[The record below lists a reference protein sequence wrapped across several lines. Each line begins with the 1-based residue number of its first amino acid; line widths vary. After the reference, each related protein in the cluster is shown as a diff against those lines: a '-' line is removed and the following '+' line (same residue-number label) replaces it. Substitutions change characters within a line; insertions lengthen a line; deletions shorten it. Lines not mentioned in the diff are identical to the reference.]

1 MMQGVSVEE
10 GVADLKKSSEIL
22 GGSKYFSYPYG
33 TYGGNSKEILRQAG
47 FRLAFTTEPGV
58 VRRGD
63 DPLQLCRRRVTGSLS
78 IENFQK
84 LIRYNQ
90 VLRKYE

>member
-1 MMQGVSVEE
+1 MHRGEIEVGGIPDNRGMMQGVSVEE

-22 GGSKYFSYPYG
+22 GGSKYFAYPYG

-63 DPLQLCRRRVTGSLS
+63 DPLQLCRRRVTGSL
-78 IENFQK
+78 
-84 LIRYNQ
+84 
-90 VLRKYE
+90 